1 ASTWREA
8 GMNRRPDGALEHDIL
23 AALWGSNRPLTSS
36 EVLSQLDT
44 ELAYTSVATVLNR
57 LHAKGLVE
65 RQMSGRA
72 FRYRATVS
80 EGEMVARS
88 IGTALQ
94 SATDRRTAM
103 VRFVSSLS
111 KRDVRTLRSVLE
123 ALDR

>member
-1 ASTWREA
+1 
-8 GMNRRPDGALEHDIL
+8 MNRRPDGALEHDIL

-123 ALDR
+123 DLDR

>member
-1 ASTWREA
+1 MAGGGDEPASRWRA
-8 GMNRRPDGALEHDIL
+8 RARHPGGVV
-23 AALWGSNRPLTSS
+23 GSNRPLTSS

-88 IGTALQ
+88 IGTALE

-123 ALDR
+123 DLDR